1 MPVYGGSSRRVGTE
15 FRLHIQSAVRMNRF
29 EGQNVNIRDALKQ
42 TSSDL
47 KEVGGARSRKYHKEV
62 IVK

>member
-1 MPVYGGSSRRVGTE
+1 
-15 FRLHIQSAVRMNRF
+15 MNRILK
-29 EGQNVNIRDALKQ
+29 GRNVNIRDALKQ